1 MDAPVTTAPSPL
13 ALRQRRQSWLVGVTA
28 VVLVVALLTAA
39 WWWLYA
45 IHYQNTDDAYV
56 AGDLV
61 SVMSQ
66 VNGTVVA
73 IAADETDQVHAG
85 QELVRLDATDAGI
98 ALQDAEQQL
107 ARTVRQT
114 PTLFANRDQLAAVAA
129 QRRADFDKALADFNR
144 RKDIAATGAV
154 SGEELGHARDWLNAA
169 RDGPVAAPK
178 DDH

>member
-13 ALRQRRQSWLVGVTA
+13 ARRQRRQAWLVGAA
-28 VVLVVALLTAA
+28 VAVLVVAALTAA

-45 IHYQNTDDAYV
+45 SNYQTTDDAYV

-73 IAADETDQVHAG
+73 IDADETDQVHAG
-85 QELVRLDATDAGI
+85 HQLVRLGAPNAGN

-114 PTLFANRDQLAAVAA
+114 RTVFANRDQLAAV
-129 QRRADFDKALADFNR
+129 
-144 RKDIAATGAV
+144 
-154 SGEELGHARDWLNAA
+154 
-169 RDGPVAAPK
+169 
-178 DDH
+178 

>member
-13 ALRQRRQSWLVGVTA
+13 ALRQRRQTWLVGGTA
-28 VVLVVALLTAA
+28 VVPVVALVTGAGGGRD
-39 WWWLYA
+39 A
-45 IHYQNTDDAYV
+45 IHYQNTDAAYV

-107 ARTVRQT
+107 ARTVGQERH
-114 PTLFANRDQLAAVAA
+114 AVSNRDH
-129 QRRADFDKALADFNR
+129 
-144 RKDIAATGAV
+144 TG
-154 SGEELGHARDWLNAA
+154 G
-169 RDGPVAAPK
+169 
-178 DDH
+178 